1 MTCSGVGAGLHH
13 NPNGSRTS
21 LLPCRS
27 DLPRLKRPLFDR
39 LARFDLPAWPPRTIE
54 FVLFGPAHEAC
65 QRHFAGEDAA
75 IGWLRTNRPELATR
89 TLF

>member
-1 MTCSGVGAGLHH
+1 L
-13 NPNGSRTS
+13 
-21 LLPCRS
+21 
-27 DLPRLKRPLFDR
+27 
-39 LARFDLPAWPPRTIE
+39 PPRTIE

-89 TLF
+89 MLF